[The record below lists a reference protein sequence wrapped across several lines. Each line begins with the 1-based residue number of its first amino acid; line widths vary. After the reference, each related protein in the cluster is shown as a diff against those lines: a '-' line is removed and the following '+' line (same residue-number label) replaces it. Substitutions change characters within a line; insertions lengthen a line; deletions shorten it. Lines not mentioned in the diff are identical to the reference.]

1 MARSNLPEVRT
12 LRNTLVR
19 WRREVLAYFVCRLT
33 NARTE
38 GYNGKAKL
46 VLRRAY
52 GYKSFE
58 NYRLKVLTACA

>member
-1 MARSNLPEVRT
+1 M
-12 LRNTLVR
+12 R

-52 GYKSFE
+52 GDRSFE
-58 NYRLKVLTACA
+58 NYRLRLLNSCA

>member
-1 MARSNLPEVRT
+1 MALSQLPEVRT

-19 WRREVLAYFVCRLT
+19 WRREVLAYFLCRLT

-46 VLRRAY
+46 VIRRAH
-52 GYKSFE
+52 GYKSFT
-58 NYRLKVLTACA
+58 NYRLRLLNACA